1 MKCDGMREE
10 SETESGRVC
19 VCVWKGP
26 SVEERGCVIEGGKE
40 ESAGRDSVSKGLA
53 VGLKCA
59 TVWWEKEYIRLCE
72 AACV

>member
-1 MKCDGMREE
+1 MKFDGTREE

-40 ESAGRDSVSKGLA
+40 ESAGRELLSKVLA
-53 VGLKCA
+53 GGLKCA
-59 TVWWEKEYIRLCE
+59 TVWWENEDIGFCE
-72 AACV
+72 AAGV